1 MIRRINTGILLLACC
16 ATALAQ
22 PLYKWIE
29 ADGTI
34 TFSPDK
40 PPESVD
46 YQLIDIGSDTASNL
60 KRYEDTAI
68 PKISTDNQVEQISKI
83 SFSEPRNG
91 DSDTFKR
98 LSASSSSLGA
108 NTTFTSSSQF
118 ESLPSMA
125 ADTQPPTFGSQSAQR
140 LTASTYEASRQ
151 HRCDDLRKRVVSLER
166 RMRSKL
172 TPEDMDNTVLS
183 MAKYQ
188 RSFDQECV
196 R

>member
-40 PPESVD
+40 PP
-46 YQLIDIGSDTASNL
+46 TASNL

-118 ESLPSMA
+118 ESLPSMP
-125 ADTQPPTFGSQSAQR
+125 ADTQAPTFGSQSAQR